1 MTGDPRPATLGQ
13 LVAELSFALTLRD
26 VDPSLPLAAVTL
38 DSRRAGPGT
47 LFAALP
53 GARTH
58 GATFARQALSAG
70 ASAVLTDDAGAATLP
85 VGTPTLVVPDVR
97 AALGEVSAIL
107 LGSPAQ
113 ALTSFGVTGTN
124 GKTTTTF
131 LLDHVL
137 RAMGWRTGLI
147 GTVENRVGDEALAS
161 TLTTPEAPEL
171 QGWLAQ
177 MREAEVDVVSMEVSS
192 HAIAL
197 HRVDGLTFDVVGFTN
212 LSQDHLD
219 FHGDLEGYFRTKADL
234 FTPRRA
240 RRGVV
245 VVDDPWGRRLAAEAH
260 VPVATLS
267 TTGDAADWRVRD
279 VVPTSA
285 GSTFRLEHGDGR
297 AIETS
302 VSLPGPFNVA
312 NAALALTMVLEGGA
326 DVRDLTAALGA
337 GIDARVPGR
346 MEIVSAAPRVVV
358 DFAHNAEALELAM
371 TALRETTEGRL
382 IVVFGA
388 TGDRDAGKRP
398 VMGRVVA
405 THADVAVVTD
415 DDPHGEDPAAV
426 RREVL
431 AGTTGFDDARATVHE
446 IAPRQDAIERAVA
459 IAQSTDTVL
468 VAGRGH
474 ETIQEVAGV
483 DLPLDDRVVARAA
496 VSRWHDD
503 HAAAARTSPDHEES

>member
-1 MTGDPRPATLGQ
+1 MA
-13 LVAELSFALTLRD
+13 ALSFAPTLRD
-26 VDPSLPLAAVTL
+26 VDPSLPLASVTL
-38 DSRRAGPGT
+38 DSRRAGPGA

-53 GARTH
+53 GARAH
-58 GATFARQALSAG
+58 GATFARQALDAG
-70 ASAVLTDDAGAATLP
+70 ASAVLTDDAGAAALP
-85 VGTPTLVVPDVR
+85 AGTPLLVVPDVR
-97 AALGEVSAIL
+97 AVLGEVSAIV

-113 ALTSFGVTGTN
+113 ALTTFGVTGTN

-147 GTVENRVGDEALAS
+147 GTVENRVGDQALAS
-161 TLTTPEAPEL
+161 TLTTPEAPDL

-177 MREAEVDVVSMEVSS
+177 MREADVDVLSMEVSS

-197 HRVDGLTFDVVGFTN
+197 GRVDGLAFDVAGFTN

-219 FHGDLEGYFRTKADL
+219 FHGDLEAYFRTKAEL

-245 VVDDPWGRRLAAEAH
+245 VVDDPWGRRLAAEAQ

-267 TTGDAADWRVRD
+267 TTGGAADWQVRD
-279 VVPTSA
+279 VLPTST
-285 GSTFRLEHGDGR
+285 GSAFRLVHDDGR
-297 AIETS
+297 VVETS

-312 NAALALTMVLEGGA
+312 NAALALAMVLEGGA
-326 DVRDLTAALGA
+326 DVRDVVSALGH

-346 MEIVSAAPRVVV
+346 MEIVATTPRVVV

-371 TALRETTEGRL
+371 TALRETTAGRL

-398 VMGRVVA
+398 VMGRVAA
-405 THADVAVVTD
+405 THADVVVVTD

-431 AGTTGFDDARATVHE
+431 AGTTGLDDPRATVHE
-446 IAPRQDAIERAVA
+446 VAPRERAIERAVA
-459 IAQSTDTVL
+459 MAQETDTVL

-483 DLPLDDRVVARAA
+483 DLALDDRVVARAA
-496 VSRWHDD
+496 AARWHDD
-503 HAAAARTSPDHEES
+503 HAAAASTRPDHEES